1 MKDMSLEMR
10 MVEWLVVYL
19 VFQKA
24 VSKVVSWEWR
34 LADQKADHL
43 VKMRVVLWA
52 EWWEPQMA
60 AY

>member
-1 MKDMSLEMR
+1 MKDMSMEMR

-43 VKMRVVLWA
+43 VKMRVVL
-52 EWWEPQMA
+52 
-60 AY
+60 